1 MNISCDFFQYKHSL
15 TIKEVSKIAFT
26 STKMKAYEEDREINA
41 FNSSRIWLRVYDTC
55 KMLDTTFQVM
65 MYKLLCIEL

>member
-41 FNSSRIWLRVYDTC
+41 FNSGRICLRVYDIAKC
-55 KMLDTTFQVM
+55 
-65 MYKLLCIEL
+65 